1 MPNSASWFVKRRA
14 LYESKYVPLN
24 RMIGCLL
31 FLVSWFLVNGC
42 QSTPETKVYRIGFS
56 QCTGG
61 DEWRKTLLNDMKRE
75 LTFHSN
81 YTLLYEDAG
90 NSTAKQLAQVQSLVD
105 RDIDILV
112 ISPNET
118 TPFTKVI
125 EAVFRKGIPVIL
137 LDRKIETESY
147 NAYIG
152 GDNVEIGRLA
162 GAFIGNHLKGRGRVV
177 EVWGLPSSSPAQE
190 RHRGF
195 REELKKYPNIQVVK
209 ELNGQWERDTVRHV
223 VASELNALKKA
234 DVLFAH
240 NDVMALGAY
249 AVCKQ
254 NGIQNEL
261 EFVGIDA
268 LPGPNAGMQAITDGI
283 LKASFLYPTG
293 GEEAI
298 ETATRILEGKSVK
311 REQILNSIQVD
322 GSNIR
327 ALKAQSDKLL
337 AQQLDIEK
345 QSQSIDTLTQTYTS
359 QKNRLYFTLACLLV
373 VILLGAWALY
383 LFRSKQAAY
392 RTLEKQNQEIRD
404 QKDKIETVSQQARSA
419 TEEKLRFYSYISH
432 EFNTPL
438 SLILTPTED
447 LLSKKTVSPHD
458 LKSNLSLVQKN
469 AYRLLRLIDQMLDLR
484 KTDAGKQQLHTSEQD
499 LTAFIQDIV
508 QDFKRKAE
516 KQRIDLQ
523 FIPAKPC
530 LPVWFDTE
538 KLDKVIVN
546 LIANAFKYTPKGGLI
561 HVRLDVLNSQVR
573 IQVQDN
579 GEGMT
584 PDEQA
589 HAFDLFFSG
598 TKSFNLSK
606 GLGLALSMEFIQLHQ
621 GEISVQSEKDKGT
634 TFTILLPLGNVHLT
648 AEEMNGP
655 PLRAGSQQASLHQ
668 DLAGQPAQTPHRMLI
683 DMDDDDVPES
693 GPLLSNQAGTLL
705 VIEDNDDLRT
715 FLTTRLGSE
724 FAVVAENTGEKG
736 WERALEI
743 IPDLIISDIMLPGM
757 DGLQLTQRVKADLR
771 TSHIPVILLTAKG
784 QMEQRIEGTRAGADA
799 YVTKPFNTTYLL
811 EILRT
816 TLANREKWQRRYASD
831 FLSQTTGTGNR
842 QDKKFLNELTGLIE
856 LHLTDPDFGVEKLS
870 RDMGLSRVQLYR
882 KVQALLDMNVIDYVA
897 EIRLKK
903 AKRLLAESTK
913 SMAEIAYET
922 GFNSPAYFTTFFKQ
936 HTQKTPSEYRKLPV
950 GV

>member
-1 MPNSASWFVKRRA
+1 MRNSASWFVKRRS
-14 LYESKYVPLN
+14 LYVGLYVSSN
-24 RMIGCLL
+24 QVVGCLL
-31 FLVSWFLVNGC
+31 FLIGCLLVSGC
-42 QSTPETKVYRIGFS
+42 QSTPETRIYRIGFS

-75 LTFHSN
+75 LTFHPN

-90 NSTAKQLAQVQSLVD
+90 NSTTKQLAQIQSLVD

-112 ISPNET
+112 ISPNEAR
-118 TPFTKVI
+118 PFTKAI

-137 LDRKIETESY
+137 LDRKVGTDSY

-195 REELKKYPNIQVVK
+195 REELKKYPNVQVVS

-223 VASELNALKKA
+223 VASELNTLKNA

-298 ETATRILEGKSVK
+298 ETAARILEGKSVK

-322 GSNIR
+322 ASNIR

-345 QSQSIDTLTQTYTS
+345 QSQRIDTLTQTYTS

-392 RTLEKQNQEIRD
+392 QTLEKQNEEIRD
-404 QKDKIETVSQQARSA
+404 QKDKIETVSQQARLA

-447 LLSKKTVSPHD
+447 LLSKKTVTPHD
-458 LKSNLSLVQKN
+458 LKSSLSLVQKN

-484 KTDAGKQQLHTSEQD
+484 KTDAGKQQLHMSEQD
-499 LTAFIQDIV
+499 LIAFIDDIV

-516 KQRIDLQ
+516 KQRVDLQ
-523 FIPAKPC
+523 FMPTKLC
-530 LPVWFDTE
+530 LPVWFDRD

-561 HVRLDVLNSQVR
+561 HLRVDVLNGQVR
-573 IQVQDN
+573 IQVEDN

-589 HAFDLFFSG
+589 HAFDLFYSG
-598 TKSFNLSK
+598 TRPFNLSK

-621 GEISVQSEKDKGT
+621 GDISVQSEKDKGT
-634 TFTILLPLGNVHLT
+634 LFTILLPLGNAHLT
-648 AEEMNGP
+648 ADEMNSS
-655 PLRAGSQQASLHQ
+655 PLRAGSPRALSNQ
-668 DLAGQPAQTPHRMLI
+668 DSADPTPQMPHRILI
-683 DMDDDDVPES
+683 DMDDEDMPQTSPVLA
-693 GPLLSNQAGTLL
+693 GQVGTLL

-715 FLTTRLGSE
+715 FLTARLGNE
-724 FAVVAENTGEKG
+724 FTVVAENTGEKG
-736 WERALEI
+736 WERALEV

-771 TSHIPVILLTAKG
+771 TSHIPVVLLTAKG
-784 QMEQRIEGTRAGADA
+784 QMEQQIEGTRAGADA
-799 YVTKPFNTTYLL
+799 YITKPFNTTYLL
-811 EILRT
+811 EVLRT
-816 TLANREKWQRRYASD
+816 TLANRQKWQRRYASD
-831 FLSQTTGTGNR
+831 FLSQGGTGNR
-842 QDKKFLNELTGLIE
+842 EDKKFLNELTGLIE
-856 LHLTDPDFGVEKLS
+856 QNLTDTDFSVEKLS

-897 EIRLKK
+897 GIRLKK

-913 SMAEIAYET
+913 TMAEIAYET

-936 HTQKTPSEYRKLPV
+936 HTQKTPSEYRKSPV

>member
-1 MPNSASWFVKRRA
+1 MCHSAGWFVKRCA
-14 LYESKYVPLN
+14 LYACKYVSAN
-24 RMIGCLL
+24 RLVGCLL
-31 FLVSWFLVNGC
+31 FLAGWLFVSGC
-42 QSTPETKVYRIGFS
+42 RSTPETRTYRIGFS

-75 LTFHSN
+75 LTFHPN

-209 ELNGQWERDTVRHV
+209 ELNGQWERDTVRQV
-223 VASELNALKKA
+223 VASELNTLKNA
-234 DVLFAH
+234 DLLFAH

-249 AVCKQ
+249 AICKQ

-298 ETATRILEGKSVK
+298 ETAARILEGKAVK

-345 QSQSIDTLTQTYTS
+345 QSQRIDTLTQTYTS

-392 RTLEKQNQEIRD
+392 RTLEKQNREIRD
-404 QKDKIETVSQQARSA
+404 QKDKIETVSQQARLA

-499 LTAFIQDIV
+499 LIAFIQDIV
-508 QDFKRKAE
+508 QDFRRKAE

-523 FIPAKPC
+523 FMPAKSC
-530 LPVWFDTE
+530 LPVWFDAE

-561 HVRLDVLNSQVR
+561 HVRLDVLDSQVR

-598 TKSFNLSK
+598 TKPFNLSK

-621 GEISVQSEKDKGT
+621 GEISVKSEKDKGT
-634 TFTILLPLGNVHLT
+634 TFTILLPVGNAHLT
-648 AEEMNGP
+648 AEEMNAS
-655 PLRAGSQQASLHQ
+655 PLRAGSQQDSG
-668 DLAGQPAQTPHRMLI
+668 GQLAQTPHRVLI
-683 DMDDDDVPES
+683 DMDDDDVPEFR
-693 GPLLSNQAGTLL
+693 PALANQAGTLL

-715 FLTTRLGSE
+715 FLTTRLGNE
-724 FAVVAENTGEKG
+724 FTVVAENTGETG
-736 WERALEI
+736 WDRALEL

-831 FLSQTTGTGNR
+831 FLSQGGAGNR

-913 SMAEIAYET
+913 TMAEIAYET

-936 HTQKTPSEYRKLPV
+936 HTHKTPSEYRKLPV

>member
-1 MPNSASWFVKRRA
+1 MCNSASWFVKRHA
-14 LYESKYVPLN
+14 VCVGEYVSAN
-24 RMIGCLL
+24 RMIGC
-31 FLVSWFLVNGC
+31 FLVLVGWLLISSC
-42 QSTPETKVYRIGFS
+42 QSTPETKIYRIGFS

-75 LTFHSN
+75 LTFHPN

-90 NSTAKQLAQVQSLVD
+90 NSTTKQISQVQSLVD
-105 RDIDILV
+105 RGIDLLI

-118 TPFTKVI
+118 TPPTKI
-125 EAVFRKGIPVIL
+125 IDAVFRKGIPVIL
-137 LDRKIETESY
+137 LDRKVGTNSY

-177 EVWGLPSSSPAQE
+177 EVWGLPGSSPAQE

-195 REELKKYPNIQVVK
+195 REELKKYPNIQVVN
-209 ELNGQWERDTVRHV
+209 ELNGQWERDTVRQV
-223 VASELNALKKA
+223 VASELSTLKSA
-234 DVLFAH
+234 DLLFAH

-249 AVCKQ
+249 EVFKK
-254 NGIQNEL
+254 NGIQNQL
-261 EFVGIDA
+261 DFVGIDA

-298 ETATRILEGKSVK
+298 ETAARILEGKSVN

-322 GSNIR
+322 ASNIR

-345 QSQSIDTLTQTYTS
+345 QSQRIDTLTQTYTS

-383 LFRSKQAAY
+383 LFRSKQNAY
-392 RTLEKQNQEIRD
+392 QTLEKQNGEIRD
-404 QKDKIETVSQQARSA
+404 QKDKIETVSQQARLA

-447 LLSKKTVSPHD
+447 LLSKKTVTSHD
-458 LKSNLSLVQKN
+458 LKSSLSLVQKN

-523 FIPAKPC
+523 FLPANPC

-546 LIANAFKYTPKGGLI
+546 LIANAFKYTPKSGLI
-561 HVRLDVLNSQVR
+561 HVRLDVLNGQVR

-589 HAFDLFFSG
+589 HAFDLFYSG
-598 TKSFNLSK
+598 TKPFNLSK

-634 TFTILLPLGNVHLT
+634 IFTILLPLGNAHLT
-648 AEEMNGP
+648 ADEMNGP
-655 PLRAGSQQASLHQ
+655 PLRDGSLQASSQ
-668 DLAGQPAQTPHRMLI
+668 PDSAGQTPHRMLI
-683 DMDDDDVPES
+683 DMDDEDVLQTSPV
-693 GPLLSNQAGTLL
+693 PANQMGTLL

-715 FLTTRLGSE
+715 FLTARLGNE
-724 FAVVAENTGEKG
+724 FTVVAENTGETG
-736 WERALEI
+736 WERALEV

-799 YVTKPFNTTYLL
+799 YITKPFNTIYLL

-816 TLANREKWQRRYASD
+816 TLANRQKWQRRYASD
-831 FLSQTTGTGNR
+831 FLSQGSRGNR
-842 QDKKFLNELTGLIE
+842 EDKKFLNELTGLIE
-856 LHLTDPDFGVEKLS
+856 QNLTDPDFSVEKLS

-897 EIRLKK
+897 GIRLKK

-913 SMAEIAYET
+913 TMAEIAYET

-936 HTQKTPSEYRKLPV
+936 HTQKTPSEYRKSPV